1 MASSDD
7 SVLVGTREEED
18 EKIKESSVAKWLRQN
33 RERRDYYAG
42 IRKPSRGISFGK
54 EVGKVIISLK

>member
-1 MASSDD
+1 M
-7 SVLVGTREEED
+7 VGAREEED
-18 EKIKESSVAKWLRQN
+18 ERIKKASMEVWLKQN
-33 RERRDYYAG
+33 EERREHYAS